1 MSWFNKAKETV
12 SEAEELLEDVSA
24 DMKDMMENLDKIS
37 EGIKD
42 IQDTMVKLW
51 RAEDME
57 ENEGEFRWPFDE
69 HGNLL
74 DNVNLSKRLN

>member
-1 MSWFNKAKETV
+1 MSWFKKAKETV

-57 ENEGEFRWPFDE
+57 ENDGEFRWPFDE